1 MIVTVNGKEKKLK
14 AGSTLKTAIAGE
26 PYVKG
31 TLIAVHLSEERL
43 VSETS
48 DFEIETE
55 RGTMVLHLND
65 SPEAAVWKARMADH
79 AGGMNARW
87 VTHDIVAFGSFPTNI
102 EVDRNAYRYSTYD
115 CFLALGGFD
124 NHTTYMMVARDNHT
138 GSYGAG
144 QGIIGRIT
152 VGRHILG
159 LMREGDKILSVKPM
173 MSETST
179 ENVKVTDDL
188 SFPLE
193 DGYRVETGV
202 SIELNPQ
209 SPESAEHV
217 LILSSGGVMNITQ
230 ATGSFLACTDDMDV
244 AIPKEDCSVRDVGTV
259 TVRNDGVGT
268 GRLYMYKER
277 RQVSQVHNVA
287 GMVSSGRAILAY
299 AGQDTK
305 VTVTTEPP
313 RALSVGMT
321 QADGAKF
328 LEAAGIKQVRTGDTS
343 DDAIIAEQT
352 PEQTITALGKG
363 EVETFGVPRDRIFRI
378 KLSDK
383 DPVSLHYFRKVTGL
397 SHKPVG
403 ILKVQ
408 FTFEGLPMVT
418 FYGDEVRG
426 KNLYPQDPFKKVKRG
441 DIGLTNQ
448 ARPHH
453 GLIGIRLEDSKEF
466 GPTGEESYGTNIVGK
481 FVDDLDR
488 LMKDLNEDDTVYITE
503 EEL

>member
-1 MIVTVNGKEKKLK
+1 MIVTVNGKEKKLR

-26 PYVKG
+26 PYQKG

-43 VSETS
+43 VTETS
-48 DFEIETE
+48 DFELETD

-65 SPEAAVWKARMADH
+65 SPAAAKWKSEMKDSMA
-79 AGGMNARW
+79 GVSARW
-87 VTHDIVAFGSFPTNI
+87 VTHDIAAFGSFPTDI
-102 EVDRNAYRYSTYD
+102 ETDRGTYSYKTYD

-124 NHTTYMMVARDNHT
+124 NHTTYVMIARDNHK

-144 QGIIGRIT
+144 HGVIGRIT
-152 VGRHILG
+152 VGRHILDD
-159 LMREGDKILSVKPM
+159 LREGDRIRSVRPM

-179 ENVKVTDDL
+179 ENVKVTDNL
-188 SFPLE
+188 SFKLE
-193 DGYRVETGV
+193 DGYRVETN
-202 SIELNPQ
+202 IAIDLDTR

-217 LILSSGGVMNITQ
+217 LILSSTGSIGISQ

-244 AIPKEDCSVRDVGTV
+244 DIHKEESKVRDVGAV
-259 TVRNDGVGT
+259 TVRYDGVGT

-277 RQVSQVHNVA
+277 RQVSPVHNAA
-287 GMVSSGRAILAY
+287 GQIVSGNAILAY
-299 AGQDTK
+299 AEAGSK
-305 VTVTTEPP
+305 VTVVTNPP

-321 QADGAKF
+321 QAEGAKF
-328 LEAAGIKQVRTGDTS
+328 LEGRGIRQVRTGDTS

-352 PEQTITALGKG
+352 PERTITALEKG
-363 EVETFGVPRDRIFRI
+363 EVETFGVPKERVFRI
-378 KLSDK
+378 KLTDS
-383 DPVSLHYFRKVTGL
+383 DPVSVQYFKKVTGL

-453 GLIGIRLEDSKEF
+453 GLIGIRLEDSKEY
-466 GPTGEESYGTNIVGK
+466 GPTGEEPYGTNIVGK

-488 LMKDLNEDDTVYITE
+488 LMKDLKEEDTVYITE